1 MVFCI
6 LSAPLKKVAGQ
17 SKTLIILHRIVDNWR
32 RRRAFQS
39 GQTTNAYGSTH
50 ESWSLEKSVDYIN
63 LVYREYLE
71 YSGLTPEAV
80 RGWRVLE
87 VGPGDNFGVAL
98 KFLADGAA
106 KVVSLDKFYS
116 ERNAEQQ
123 ARIYRELRKELNAEQ
138 AAVFDES
145 IKFDKELELNKSKI
159 EYIYGHGIE
168 EADRIPKPGSVERG
182 SLALEPESFHFIV
195 SRAVLHNV
203 YDIDRGFAAMDRLL
217 APGGYMAHKIDFS
230 DENMFSSRGMHPLT
244 FLTIPEG
251 IYRLMAKDSGKPNR
265 RLVNDYRELM
275 SKRGYDAKLFVS
287 SVVGAGALGQPKEKI
302 ERGVDYGN
310 KTVSLIDEI
319 RPKLAHPYR
328 KLAEEELAAA
338 GIFLVA
344 RKPETGTKATNP
356 AGKP

>member
-1 MVFCI
+1 M
-6 LSAPLKKVAGQ
+6 SATLKRVASQ
-17 SKTLIILHRIVDNWR
+17 SKTLIILHRIVDNWQ

-39 GQTTNAYGSTH
+39 GKTTTAYGSTH
-50 ESWSLEKSVDYIN
+50 EFWSLEKSVDYIN

-71 YSGLTPEAV
+71 YSGLTPEAFAGK
-80 RGWRVLE
+80 RILE

-116 ERNAEQQ
+116 ERNEEQQ
-123 ARIYRELRKELNAEQ
+123 ARIYRELRNQLSPQQ

-145 IKFDKELELNKSKI
+145 IKLDGQLELNKSRI

-168 EADRIPKPGSVERG
+168 EADQF
-182 SLALEPESFHFIV
+182 LEPESFHFIV

-203 YDIDRGFAAMDRLL
+203 YDIERGFAAMDRVL

-244 FLTIPEG
+244 FLTIPER

-265 RLVNDYRELM
+265 KLIHDYRKLM
-275 SKRGYDAKLFVS
+275 RRLDYDSKLFVS
-287 SVVGAGALGQPKEKI
+287 SIVGIGALKPYQEHI
-302 ERGVDYGN
+302 AAGVDYSDE
-310 KTVSLIDEI
+310 TIDLIEEI
-319 RPKLAHPYR
+319 RPKLAYPYR
-328 KLAEEELAAA
+328 SLSTENLAVA

-344 RKPETGTKATNP
+344 RKPESAKKATNA
-356 AGKP
+356 AGKR